1 MALCGEPTVEE
12 AMGLSQEDYG
22 MNEYNWMKQKEKNT
36 HPEFA
41 LVKLCMFITCNNVEI
56 KISVLMPNTEFL
68 VLWFQ

>member
-1 MALCGEPTVEE
+1 
-12 AMGLSQEDYG
+12 
-22 MNEYNWMKQKEKNT
+22 MKQKGKIT
-36 HPEFA
+36 QPEFA